1 MNLFDFYSRKFEQG
15 ELVAVF
21 KNANRLIGYGVL
33 IAQVAHTS
41 SQTNKQ
47 VSKNLLSDW
56 SSGLENS
63 AWTTYINNEL
73 VIVNEFDME
82 KLECQQDN

>member
-21 KNANRLIGYGVL
+21 KNAKKLLGYGVL
-33 IAQVAHTS
+33 ISQVAHTS

-47 VSKNLLSDW
+47 ASNVLLSDW
-56 SSGLENS
+56 SAGLENS
-63 AWTTYINNEL
+63 AWMTYINDKL

-82 KLECQQDN
+82 KL

>member
-21 KNANRLIGYGVL
+21 KNVNRLIGYGVL
-33 IAQVAHTS
+33 ITQVAHTS

-47 VSKNLLSDW
+47 ISKSLLSDW

-63 AWTTYINNEL
+63 AWTTYINNKL

-82 KLECQQDN
+82 KL

>member
-1 MNLFDFYSRKFEQG
+1 MNLFDFYSRKFKQG

-21 KNANRLIGYGVL
+21 KTAKKLLGYGVL
-33 IAQVAHTS
+33 ISQVTHTS

-47 VSKNLLSDW
+47 STGVLLSDW
-56 SSGLENS
+56 SSGLGNS
-63 AWTTYINNEL
+63 AWMTYVNDEL

-82 KLECQQDN
+82 KL